1 MRYWLLA
8 IAVLCVAWELSRIA
22 DALTPPAPEPPE
34 PVRLPEIHIDPPT
47 LPERPAFIL
56 QPEANE

>member
-1 MRYWLLA
+1 MRNWLLA

-22 DALTPPAPEPPE
+22 DALTPPTPESE
-34 PVRLPEIHIDPPT
+34 SVRLPKIHIDPPT

-56 QPEANE
+56 QPKADE